1 MNINQLIAKWRAVVK
16 QRMELDRLSREL
28 KNGVEA
34 DLKGQILAYLD
45 LNDIPGV
52 KSDVGFVTR
61 TSKDHLEIR
70 DLNKFLE
77 RQMEMFAE
85 AKAAGRPVSDA
96 LILQK
101 SPLKSEIASLVY
113 EELGLTP
120 GKDKIDDAT
129 FNRVADQYGLSRV
142 STADLSFRSAQ

>member
-1 MNINQLIAKWRAVVK
+1 MTINALIAKWRAVVK
-16 QRMELDRLSREL
+16 QRMELDRLSKEL
-28 KNGVEA
+28 KNGIEA

-45 LNDIPGV
+45 INGIPGV

-61 TSKDHLEIR
+61 TAKDHLEIR

-77 RQMEMFAE
+77 RQMEMFAQ
-85 AKAAGRPVSDA
+85 AKAEGRPVSDA

-101 SPLKSEIASLVY
+101 SPLKSEISNLVF
-113 EELGLTP
+113 EELGLNP
-120 GKDKIDDAT
+120 GKDKVDDNT
-129 FNRVADQYGLSRV
+129 FNTVAERYGLSRV